1 MPIDIV
7 LTGPNFTSKCH
18 FLGLCPRLEIFEAR
32 PQVDVVLLLRAV
44 VLVPAGP
51 VVAHGVGKNLEEET
65 KKYGI
70 VFFLT
75 VMSRKTMAG
84 WFKSI

>member
-44 VLVPAGP
+44 VLVSAGP
-51 VVAHGVGKNLEEET
+51 VVAHGVGKDLEGET
-65 KKYGI
+65 KKNME
-70 VFFLT
+70 L
-75 VMSRKTMAG
+75 
-84 WFKSI
+84 